1 MKNWLLWVCALLV
14 LGTGLSAQENDFT
27 EALRQVEGLVD
38 LVDIR
43 RPAPNSTVRY
53 ANSKVATNVYGSA
66 NASWYWPNGKLITNL
81 AQSPSAT
88 WYWPNGKIVTVAIG
102 SPNATWYWPN
112 GQIMSLRG
120 SGRTESELSNTPEL
134 AAKLLRLAIR
144 NGNLK

>member
-1 MKNWLLWVCALLV
+1 MKSWKLWLCALLV
-14 LGTGLSAQENDFT
+14 FCTNLSAQENDFT
-27 EALRQVEGLVD
+27 DILRQVEGLVD

-43 RPAPNSTVRY
+43 RPAPNSTLRY
-53 ANSKVATNVYGSA
+53 ANNKIATNVYGSA
-66 NASWYWPNGKLITNL
+66 
-81 AQSPSAT
+81 SAT
-88 WYWPNGKIVTVAIG
+88 WYWPNGKILTNVAQSPNATWYWPNGKTITVAIG

-120 SGRTESELSNTPEL
+120 SGRSEFELSNTPEL